1 VSGYNGE
8 MSHLKSFAHFRATH
22 RTSLLLGLA
31 LASPLSALAQTPP
44 AELEPVQVTASRLPD
59 PPPVSMTILDEPNI
73 EVQHAGDVID
83 LLRVTPGISVTQPG
97 GPGGI
102 SEVFLRSAESNFTV
116 VLIDGVRVNDPSNP
130 RGGGYDFSTLNASE
144 IERIE
149 VARGA
154 LSAVHGS
161 DAMAGVINI
170 VTKRPQHDAAGIS
183 THVEAGTDSFQRASA
198 MLSGPVSEN
207 MAGSV
212 KGSYTDFGDAVTGT
226 TQRIASLQADLDYGE
241 SNTGLGNVRSG
252 VRHVERDRKSFP
264 DASGGPKYAVL
275 RDGERSEARE
285 TSVWA
290 HGTRAFN
297 SSWSMDTTA
306 AYFRRREETITPPIV
321 PGVFEGVPGSIST
334 SRFQRAQV
342 TMAHRYEFD
351 PRLELGAGID
361 MQLEDGERD
370 GSLDLGFAQLPS
382 NFDLDRFTRAV
393 YAEARVR
400 IDPGI
405 ELYGAARLD
414 DSDDDRSRGSGRVAL
429 RYNHASTGTSI
440 QAGWSNGH
448 KQPSFYSLGDTL
460 VGNPDLEVETS
471 ETFEVGIEQAFA
483 QRAIVA
489 SLTAFNTDYEDLID
503 FDFATFRLVNRS
515 RVQIDGFEAA
525 ISWQA
530 TPTLSARAH
539 ATVTDIDLGDNA
551 AELLYRPEEYGGIQ
565 TTWRWQDRWSA
576 HAQLQ
581 YVGERAG
588 SSVPTGDR
596 TLGSYHRVDVAVTH
610 DFNDR
615 LTLFGAVDNLLDK
628 DYQEALGFPDAG
640 VQVRFGA
647 TMSF

>member
-1 VSGYNGE
+1 MAYPK
-8 MSHLKSFAHFRATH
+8 LLAHFRAA
-22 RTSLLLGLA
+22 SSPGFIFGLA
-31 LASPLSALAQTPP
+31 LTAPLSVLAQHAPTQHAP
-44 AELEPVQVTASRLPD
+44 AEIEPVQVTASRLPD
-59 PPPVSMTILDEPNI
+59 PPPVSMTVIDEPSI

-83 LLRVTPGISVTQPG
+83 LLRVTPGVSVTQPG

-130 RGGGYDFSTLNASE
+130 RGGGYDFSTLSAAE
-144 IERIE
+144 IERVE

-170 VTKRPQHDAAGIS
+170 VTKRPRHDEAGIS

-198 MLSGPVSEN
+198 MLSGPLSSS
-207 MAGSV
+207 MAASI
-212 KGSYTDFGDAVTGT
+212 KGSYTDFGDAVTGS

-241 SNTGLGNVRSG
+241 ANAGLGSVRSG

-264 DASGGPKYAVL
+264 DASGGPSYAVL
-275 RDGERSEARE
+275 RDSERSEAKE
-285 TSVWA
+285 TSLWA

-297 SSWSMDTTA
+297 SAWSMDTTA
-306 AYFRRREETITPPIV
+306 AYFRRREETLTPPIV
-321 PGVFEGVPGSIST
+321 PGEFEGVPGTEST
-334 SRFQRAQV
+334 SRFQRTQV
-342 TMAHRYEFD
+342 TVAHRYQFS
-351 PRLELGAGID
+351 PKLELGGGID
-361 MQLEDGERD
+361 MQFEDGERD
-370 GSLDLGFAQLPS
+370 GLLDLGFARLPS
-382 NFDLDRFTRAV
+382 DFDLDRLTRAA

-400 IDPGI
+400 IDPGL

-414 DSDDDRSRGSGRVAL
+414 DSDDDSARSSGRLAV
-429 RYNHASTGTSI
+429 RYDHATSGTSL

-460 VGNPDLEVETS
+460 VGNPDLRVETS
-471 ETFEVGIEQAFA
+471 ETFELGIEQSFA
-483 QRAIVA
+483 QRTMVA
-489 SLTAFNTDYEDLID
+489 SLTAFNTDYDDLID

-515 RVQIDGFEAA
+515 RVQIDGVEAA
-525 ISWQA
+525 FSWQA
-530 TPTLSARAH
+530 TPTLSARVH
-539 ATVTDIDLGDNA
+539 ATVTDIDLGENA
-551 AELLYRPEEYGGIQ
+551 AELLYRPEEYGGVQ
-565 TTWRWQDRWSA
+565 ATWRWQDRWSA

-596 TLGSYHRVDVAVTH
+596 TLGSYQRVDLAVSH
-610 DFNDR
+610 AFSDQ
-615 LTLFGAVDNLLDK
+615 LTLFGALDNLLGK

-640 VQVRFGA
+640 IQVRFGA
-647 TMSF
+647 SMAF

>member
-1 VSGYNGE
+1 
-8 MSHLKSFAHFRATH
+8 MSYSKPLTHVRAIPCFTFFF
-22 RTSLLLGLA
+22 GLA
-31 LASPLSALAQTPP
+31 VASPLSALAQTAPV
-44 AELEPVQVTASRLPD
+44 ELEPVQVTASRLPD
-59 PPPVSMTILDEPNI
+59 PPPVSMTIVDEPSI
-73 EVQHAGDVID
+73 EVQHAADVID
-83 LLRVTPGISVTQPG
+83 LLRVTPGISATQPG

-130 RGGGYDFSTLNASE
+130 RGGGYDFSTLSAAE

-170 VTKRPQHDAAGIS
+170 VTKRPRHDTAGVS

-198 MLSGPVSEN
+198 MLSGPLSAD

-212 KGSYTDFGDAVTGT
+212 KGAYSDFGDAVTGT

-264 DASGGPKYAVL
+264 DASGGPTYSVL
-275 RDGERSEARE
+275 RDSERSEAKE
-285 TSVWA
+285 TSLWA
-290 HGTRAFN
+290 QGTRAFN
-297 SSWSMDTTA
+297 SAWSMDTTA

-321 PGVFEGVPGSIST
+321 PGVFEGVPGSEST

-342 TMAHRYEFD
+342 TVAHRYAFS

-370 GSLDLGFAQLPS
+370 GVLDLGFAQLPS
-382 NFDLDRFTRAV
+382 DFDLDRVTRAA
-393 YAEARVR
+393 YTEARIR
-400 IDPGI
+400 IDPGL

-414 DSDDDRSRGSGRVAL
+414 DSDDDKSRGSGRLAV
-429 RYNHASTGTSI
+429 RYDHASSGTSI

-460 VGNPDLEVETS
+460 VGNPDLQVETS
-471 ETFEVGIEQAFA
+471 ETYEVGVEQAFA
-483 QRAIVA
+483 QRSIVA
-489 SLTAFNTDYEDLID
+489 SLTAFNTDYDDLID

-515 RVQIDGFEAA
+515 RVQIDGVEAA
-525 ISWQA
+525 LSWQA

-565 TTWRWQDRWSA
+565 ATWRWQDRWSA

-596 TLGSYHRVDVAVTH
+596 TLGAYQRVDVAVSH
-610 DFNDR
+610 DYTDR

-640 VQVRFGA
+640 VQLRFGA

>member
-1 VSGYNGE
+1 
-8 MSHLKSFAHFRATH
+8 
-22 RTSLLLGLA
+22 
-31 LASPLSALAQTPP
+31 
-44 AELEPVQVTASRLPD
+44 
-59 PPPVSMTILDEPNI
+59 MTVIDEPSI

-130 RGGGYDFSTLNASE
+130 RGGGYDFSTLSAAE

-170 VTKRPQHDAAGIS
+170 VTKRPRRDVAGVS

-198 MLSGPVSEN
+198 MLSGPLRED

-212 KGSYTDFGDAVTGT
+212 KGTYTDFGDAVTGS

-241 SNTGLGNVRSG
+241 SDRGLGSVRSG
-252 VRHVERDRKSFP
+252 ARYVERNRKSFP
-264 DASGGPKYAVL
+264 DASGGPSYAVL
-275 RDGERSEARE
+275 RDSEQSQAKE
-285 TSVWA
+285 SSVWA
-290 HGTRAFN
+290 HGTRAF
-297 SSWSMDTTA
+297 SPAWSMDTTA
-306 AYFRRREETITPPIV
+306 TYFRRREETVTPPIV
-321 PGVFEGVPGSIST
+321 PGEFEGVPGSDST

-342 TMAHRYEFD
+342 TVAQRYAFS
-351 PRLELGAGID
+351 PRIELGAGID
-361 MQLEDGERD
+361 MQLEDGERN
-370 GSLDLGFAQLPS
+370 GFLDLGFAQLPS
-382 NFDLDRFTRAV
+382 NFDLDRVTRAA
-393 YAEARVR
+393 YAEARLR
-400 IDPGI
+400 IDPGL

-414 DSDDDRSRGSGRVAL
+414 DSDDDRSRGSGRLAL
-429 RYNHASTGTSI
+429 RYDHATTGTSI

-471 ETFEVGIEQAFA
+471 ETFEIGVEQAFA
-483 QRAIVA
+483 QRALVA
-489 SLTAFNTDYEDLID
+489 SLTMFNTDYEDLID

-515 RVQIDGFEAA
+515 RVQIDGVEAA
-525 ISWQA
+525 LSWQL

-539 ATVTDIDLGDNA
+539 ATLTDIDLGDNA
-551 AELLYRPEEYGGIQ
+551 AELLYRPEEYGGVQ
-565 TTWRWQDRWSA
+565 ATWRWQDQWSA

-596 TLGSYHRVDVAVTH
+596 TLGSYHRVDVAVSH
-610 DFNDR
+610 DFSDR

-628 DYQEALGFPDAG
+628 DYQEALGFPNAG
-640 VQVRFGA
+640 IQVRFGA

>member
-1 VSGYNGE
+1 MPYN
-8 MSHLKSFAHFRATH
+8 HFFARPRARRST
-22 RTSLLLGLA
+22 LLLGLA
-31 LASPLSALAQTPP
+31 LASPLSAIAQGAP
-44 AELEPVQVTASRLPD
+44 AEVEPVQVTASRLPD
-59 PPPVSMTILDEPNI
+59 PPPVSMTVIDEPSI
-73 EVQHAGDVID
+73 QIQHANDVID

-130 RGGGYDFSTLNASE
+130 RGGGYDFSTLSAAE
-144 IERIE
+144 IERVE

-170 VTKRPQHDAAGIS
+170 ITKRPNHDAFGVS
-183 THVEAGTDSFQRASA
+183 THVEAGSDSFQRASA
-198 MLSGPVSEN
+198 MLSGPLSDD
-207 MAGSV
+207 MAGSL
-212 KGSYTDFGDAVTGT
+212 KGSYTDFGDAVTGS
-226 TQRIASLQADLDYGE
+226 TQRIASLQADLDYGDA
-241 SNTGLGNVRSG
+241 NAGLGNVRSG

-264 DASGGPKYAVL
+264 DASGGPSYAVL
-275 RDGERSEARE
+275 RDSERSEAKE

-290 HGTRAFN
+290 QGTRAFN
-297 SSWSMDTTA
+297 SAWSMDTTA
-306 AYFRRREETITPPIV
+306 AYFRRREETISPPIV
-321 PGVFEGVPGSIST
+321 PGEFEGVPGSEST

-342 TMAHRYEFD
+342 TMAHRYAFN
-351 PRLELGAGID
+351 PRFELGAGID
-361 MQLEDGERD
+361 MQIEDGERN
-370 GSLDLGFAQLPS
+370 GFLDLGFARLPS
-382 NFDLDRFTRAV
+382 DFDLDRLTRAA

-400 IDPGI
+400 IDPGL

-414 DSDDDRSRGSGRVAL
+414 DSDDDSSRGSGRLAL
-429 RYNHASTGTSI
+429 RYDHATSGTSI

-460 VGNPDLEVETS
+460 VGNPNLRVETS
-471 ETFEVGIEQAFA
+471 ETFEVGVEQAFA
-483 QRAIVA
+483 QRTMVA
-489 SLTAFNTDYEDLID
+489 SLTVFNTDYEDLID

-515 RVQIDGFEAA
+515 RVQIDGIEAA
-525 ISWQA
+525 FTWQA
-530 TPTLSARAH
+530 TPTLNARMH
-539 ATVTDIDLGDNA
+539 ATVTDIELDDSMA
-551 AELLYRPEEYGGIQ
+551 QLLYRPEEYGGVQ
-565 TTWRWQDRWSA
+565 ATWRWQDRWSA

-596 TLGSYHRVDVAVTH
+596 TLGSYHRVDVAVSH
-610 DFNDR
+610 DFSDR
-615 LTLFGAVDNLLDK
+615 LTLFGAVDNLFDK

-640 VQVRFGA
+640 IQVRFGA